1 MLAIGRSASGGGAG
15 VLRSVDMFLL
25 FVDKP
30 WYTTYLMPD
39 REKIKALTTC
49 QTTGDT
55 MQEAAAKSVSKPAT
69 TADDTLKEKTRDANV
84 ISGGHLVAKALKSE
98 GVDTIF
104 TLCGGHIID
113 IYDGCVDE
121 GIRIIDVRHEQ
132 VAAHAADGYA
142 RQTGKLGCVVTT
154 AGPGCTNAVTGI
166 ATAFRSESPVLHI
179 GGQSALVQWRMGG
192 LQDLPHVDMMRPITK
207 FASTVMST
215 ERVADMIAMA
225 ARECFAGA
233 YGPVYLEIPRDV
245 LDREIDV
252 AKAVVPKPGHYRAS
266 PRAVGDPNDIE
277 KLADILVNAERPAI
291 LFGQQVWT
299 ARGDKEAVELLRG
312 LDIPGY
318 FNGASR
324 GLLPPGDPH
333 HFDRTRTQAFAKAD
347 VVVIVG
353 TPFDF
358 RMGYGKRISVPTLV
372 QIDMDYRT
380 VGKNRDITFGIV
392 GHPGAVL
399 GAVLQAAT
407 GRIKNDKR
415 QARKAWM
422 KELSAAED
430 AAAEKLMPLFKS
442 NSTPIHP
449 YRVAY
454 ELNEFL
460 TDNTVYIGDGGD
472 VVTISAQAVR
482 PRRPGHWMDPGA
494 LGSLG
499 VGTGFAIAAK
509 LAHPQK
515 EVLCYYGDG
524 SFGMTAFDMETAN
537 RFGVPYLAVIGN
549 NSAMNQ
555 IRYGQLTKYG
565 PERGNVGNLLG
576 DVPFSKF
583 AQMLGGYGEEVRD
596 PAQVA
601 GALLRGREAV
611 AKSGRSAVIN
621 IWVDPREYAPGTKAQ
636 TMYK

>member
-1 MLAIGRSASGGGAG
+1 MSNVATEAVKGR
-15 VLRSVDMFLL
+15 
-25 FVDKP
+25 P
-30 WYTTYLMPD
+30 TT
-39 REKIKALTTC
+39 
-49 QTTGDT
+49 
-55 MQEAAAKSVSKPAT
+55 T
-69 TADDTLKEKTRDANV
+69 TAEDTLKAKSRQADV
-84 ISGGHLVAKALKSE
+84 VSGGHLVAKALKSE

-113 IYDGCVDE
+113 IYDGCIDE
-121 GIRIIDVRHEQ
+121 GIKIVDVRHEQ

-142 RQTGKLGCVVTT
+142 RQTGRLGCVVTT

-166 ATAFRSESPVLHI
+166 ATALRSESPVLHI
-179 GGQSALVQWRMGG
+179 GGQSALVQWKMGG
-192 LQDLPHVDMMRPITK
+192 LQDLPHVDLMRPITK

-215 ERVADMIAMA
+215 ERVADMVAMA
-225 ARECFAGA
+225 AREAFAGA

-252 AKAVVPKPGHYRAS
+252 SRAVLPKAGQYRAS
-266 PRAVGDPNDIE
+266 TRAVGDLGDIE
-277 KLADILVNAERPAI
+277 RLADLLVNAERPAI
-291 LFGQQVWT
+291 LYGQQVWA
-299 ARGDKEAVELLRG
+299 ARGHQEAVALLKG

-333 HFDRTRTQAFAKAD
+333 HFDRTRSEAFAKAD
-347 VVVIVG
+347 VIVIVG

-358 RMGYGKRISVPTLV
+358 RMGYGKRISAPALV
-372 QIDMDYRT
+372 QIDQDYRT
-380 VGKNRDITFGIV
+380 VGKNRDVTLGIA
-392 GHPGAVL
+392 GDPGAVL
-399 GAVLQAAT
+399 AAVLQAAS

-415 QARKAWM
+415 QARRRWM
-422 KELSAAED
+422 KELSAAEEV
-430 AAAEKLMPLFKS
+430 ATEKLMPLFKS

-460 TDNTVYIGDGGD
+460 SDDTIYIGDGGD

-482 PRRPGHWMDPGA
+482 PRKPGQWMDPGA

-499 VGTGFAIAAK
+499 VGTGFAIAAG
-509 LAHPQK
+509 LANPGK

-565 PERGNVGNLLG
+565 EERGNVGNLLG
-576 DVPFSKF
+576 DVPFGKF
-583 AQMLGGYGEEVRD
+583 AEMLGGYGEEVRD
-596 PAQVA
+596 PAQIA
-601 GALLRGREAV
+601 AALRRGRESV